1 MKASDNRV
9 FAVRYIS
16 GNDNAE
22 KYVGSISDYQ
32 DGGFADPVLMSED
45 EAQNLVLS
53 LNKYVRE
60 HEPEESVEA
69 FERDEWGFAIE
80 EIDIPVL
87 TEDDEDDEPS
97 SAGLDRK
104 NRSTAYVAGRVI
116 AIIEHY
122 ASHKF
127 GALTLSNMF
136 GHPLAVASAFVR
148 YVDKNDKYFAEL
160 DGLAHLPRT
169 MSGMEQSGA
178 WMGYYHQKQ
187 AYEQT
192 TPRTIAETLKM
203 ARDKQQMTLQMLSD
217 KTGINIS
224 NLSKIERGESDL
236 KVGTLQTICKALGL
250 RIRIE

>member
-1 MKASDNRV
+1 MNERIY
-9 FAVRYIS
+9 AVRYIS

-45 EAQNLVLS
+45 EAQNLVLA

-69 FERDEWGFAIE
+69 FNRDEWGFAIE

-87 TEDDEDDEPS
+87 TDEDEDDEPS
-97 SAGLDRK
+97 SAGLDRN
-104 NRSTAYVAGRVI
+104 NRLTHYVAGRVI

-127 GALTLSNMF
+127 GALTLTNMF
-136 GHPLAVASAFVR
+136 AHPLAVASAFVR
-148 YVDKNDKYFAEL
+148 YVDKDDPYFVEL
-160 DGLAHLPRT
+160 DGLAHLPKS
-169 MSGMEQSGA
+169 MCGLEQSGA
-178 WMGYYHQKQ
+178 WIGYYQQKQ
-187 AYEQT
+187 EYERV
-192 TPRTIAETLKM
+192 TPHTIAETLKI
-203 ARDKQQMTLQMLSD
+203 ARDKQRMTLQMLSD

-224 NLSKIERGESDL
+224 NLSKIEKGEVSPRVD
-236 KVGTLQTICKALGL
+236 TLLNICKALGL
-250 RIRIE
+250 TIEIK